1 MAFLILFWRI
11 LGYVVEESIHD
22 GTVMA
27 TNVFRNIDWI
37 PPGGWI
43 TFHPTADA
51 TRICERTS
59 AVNR

>member
-1 MAFLILFWRI
+1 M
-11 LGYVVEESIHD
+11 VEESIHD